1 MLGSRRPI
9 NAMRLRGQIVRLLL
23 LALMLARVG
32 SVLHGSVAHAQ
43 PQSAVTPTAPRA
55 ALGVKLRELTPQ
67 EAQSLGFQAGQGA
80 LVEDLVSNGPAEK
93 AGLRQGDL
101 ILSLNCQAIF
111 YVAQAVQIIGG
122 HNPGDVVEILVLRS
136 GRQLMLK
143 ARLAAPGGSAPMVP
157 ATRPAQ
163 KPAPEP
169 SAKTIETARS
179 PGSAK
184 IIRFRPFAVRDPQI
198 NNVEAFRLLVP
209 EDWGVQGGVLWRHDR
224 AILATAVLRVH
235 DPKSFE
241 AVHFLPL
248 EQFAQGNPGWGFGIG
263 SIYLGSELQPAMDP
277 QTFVARIVVRRYRQ
291 EMSGAMPVGGE
302 ELPTVAQA
310 AQTPSM
316 PSQTRAGRFRYSYT
330 LSGRPM
336 EEDIYCV
343 LSYTSAPAVQT
354 VYWSPLQLY
363 SMRAEKGKLDRQ
375 TKLMQVIASSVR
387 VNLQWFNAYQQVWA
401 MWQANVMQ
409 SIQNAGNLS
418 RYIAGINNEISA
430 MNRQAW
436 NDQQSSQDRISPG
449 FSEYIRGV
457 DTYRNPIN
465 NQPIQLPSGYSQAW
479 ANPSGEYIVSDSPSY
494 NPNIGSTRN
503 WQPMSRVP

>member
-1 MLGSRRPI
+1 
-9 NAMRLRGQIVRLLL
+9 
-23 LALMLARVG
+23 
-32 SVLHGSVAHAQ
+32 
-43 PQSAVTPTAPRA
+43 
-55 ALGVKLRELTPQ
+55 VKLRELTPQ
-67 EAQSLGFQAGQGA
+67 EAQNVGLQAGQGA
-80 LVEDLVSNGPAEK
+80 LVEETASNGPAQK
-93 AGLRQGDL
+93 AGLRHGDV
-101 ILSLNCQAIF
+101 ILSLDRQAIA
-111 YVAQAVQIIGG
+111 YAGQVAQIIGA
-122 HNPGDVVEILVLRS
+122 HNPGDRVQILVLRS
-136 GRQLMLK
+136 GRQQILEAK
-143 ARLAAPGGSAPMVP
+143 LALPGELAPMVP
-157 ATRPAQ
+157 ATKPAQ
-163 KPAPEP
+163 KLAPDP
-169 SAKTIETARS
+169 SVKATETTGS
-179 PGSAK
+179 LDSAK

-198 NNVEAFRLLVP
+198 NNVEALRLLVP
-209 EDWGVQGGVLWRHDR
+209 EDWVVQGGVLWRHDR

-235 DPKSFE
+235 NLKSSE
-241 AVHFLPL
+241 EVNFLPL

-277 QTFVARIVVRRYRQ
+277 QNFVARIVVPRYRR
-291 EMSGAMPVGGE
+291 EMSGATPTAGQ

-316 PSQTRAGRFRYSYT
+316 PAQTRAGRFRYSYM
-330 LSGRPM
+330 LSGRAM

-363 SMRAEKGKLDRQ
+363 SIRAEKGQLDRQ

-418 RYIAGINNEISA
+418 RYIAGINNEITA

-436 NDQQSSQDRISPG
+436 NDQQTSQDRISRR

-457 DTYRNPIN
+457 DTFRNPIN

-479 ANPSGEYIVSDSPSY
+479 ANPSGEFIVSDSPSY
-494 NPNIGSTRN
+494 NPNVGSTRN
-503 WQPMSRVP
+503 WQLMSRLP

>member
-1 MLGSRRPI
+1 
-9 NAMRLRGQIVRLLL
+9 MRHREQILRLLL

-32 SVLHGSVAHAQ
+32 SVFDGIVAHAQ
-43 PQSAVTPTAPRA
+43 PQSPVTPTPPRA
-55 ALGVKLRELTPQ
+55 VLGVKLRELTPQ
-67 EAQSLGFQAGQGA
+67 EAQSLGLQAGQGA
-80 LVEDLVSNGPAEK
+80 LVEDMASNSPAEK

-101 ILSLNCQAIF
+101 ILSLDRQGIIYA
-111 YVAQAVQIIGG
+111 AQLAQIIGG
-122 HNPGDVVEILVLRS
+122 HSPGDMVEIVVLRS
-136 GRQLMLK
+136 GRQQMLK
-143 ARLAAPGGSAPMVP
+143 ARLAAPGESAPMVP
-157 ATRPAQ
+157 ATKPAQ
-163 KPAPEP
+163 KPGPDP
-169 SAKTIETARS
+169 STKATETAGS
-179 PGSAK
+179 PGLGK

-198 NNVEAFRLLVP
+198 NNVEALRLLVP

-224 AILATAVLRVH
+224 AILATAVLSVH
-235 DPKSFE
+235 NMKSSD
-241 AVHFLPL
+241 AVNFLPL
-248 EQFAQGNPGWGFGIG
+248 EQFAQAKPGWGFGIG

-277 QTFVARIVVRRYRQ
+277 QTFVARIVVPRYRR
-291 EMSGAMPVGGE
+291 EMSGATLMGGE
-302 ELPTVAQA
+302 ELPTVAQG

-330 LSGRPM
+330 LLGRAM

-363 SMRAEKGKLDRQ
+363 SMRAEKGQLDRQ

-418 RYIAGINNEISA
+418 RYIAGINNEITA

-436 NDQQSSQDRISPG
+436 NEQQTSQDRISRR

-457 DTYRNPIN
+457 DTYRNPTN

-479 ANPSGEYIVSDSPSY
+479 ANPSGEYIVSDSASY